1 MAHRGTKI
9 SCTKA
14 HLHTLCLTQSRS
26 ALRMGLEGQVGYD
39 VETGGKPSPFP
50 PSPSPSSPPS
60 LFPHLP
66 VAAVLFLSLS
76 CPSRPRLFVG
86 GPSGIRQTMGPAGLR
101 RDLGAQQLGH

>member
-1 MAHRGTKI
+1 
-9 SCTKA
+9 
-14 HLHTLCLTQSRS
+14 
-26 ALRMGLEGQVGYD
+26 MGLEGQVGYD